1 MKTILNIVLI
11 ITSIVYFCAT
21 ICIMISIGITNL
33 YKYGFKSDINDDC
46 STYSSHFA
54 HIAYD
59 FKPRSLLYS
68 ILGLM
73 ACSVLTN
80 DSSSS
85 GDT

>member
-1 MKTILNIVLI
+1 MCLLSVISQNYKEELTLNGTNVPLAVKIRHYDDY
-11 ITSIVYFCAT
+11 SI
-21 ICIMISIGITNL
+21 
-33 YKYGFKSDINDDC
+33 
-46 STYSSHFA
+46 YSAHFA

-80 DSSSS
+80 DFSSS